1 MADDI
6 EKGLSGEDDTIR
18 DEPENEMDIDNGVVP
33 LDDDEEDNRGGN
45 GFTSAES
52 TPEHLL
58 TERTPLTKSGCKSND
73 IELQD
78 LTKKKRR
85 LTPEVVNSSLNY
97 AWGALIIFCLF
108 CPLLM

>member
-1 MADDI
+1 MTDDV
-6 EKGLSGEDDTIR
+6 EKGLNDEHDNRDDTCTENGTEI
-18 DEPENEMDIDNGVVP
+18 DEGVVP
-33 LDDDEEDNRGGN
+33 LDDGEDSRREG

-58 TERTPLTKSGCKSND
+58 TERTPLTKSGSKSND

-85 LTPEVVNSSLNY
+85 LTKEVVNSSLNY
-97 AWGALIIFCLF
+97 IWCL
-108 CPLLM
+108 